1 MYIYT
6 MAPSLESMEAKLD
19 MLLANVAEIKVLQT
33 KVNKLEA
40 TVEVLS
46 STVAALSKEVTI
58 LKEKENNRDQLSRS
72 NAVRLFGLSVSEEE
86 DGGSDAAKSL
96 TKRVYDTIIKP
107 VLAAAKF
114 NKQLET
120 LPSLPN
126 AFSEVYRV
134 KVGAK
139 PKPIVGMATGPPPP
153 PPIIIKFATPAVRMA
168 FLRNKKASLPSPTVY
183 ESANGTKRYTVV
195 EDLTAVTYKKMREM
209 SDSPEVDKVWSI
221 DGKLRFTVPGD
232 KSVYKVKSVFQSLS
246 EIVSG

>member
-1 MYIYT
+1 
-6 MAPSLESMEAKLD
+6 MEAKLD

-107 VLAAAKF
+107 V
-114 NKQLET
+114 
-120 LPSLPN
+120 
-126 AFSEVYRV
+126 
-134 KVGAK
+134 
-139 PKPIVGMATGPPPP
+139 
-153 PPIIIKFATPAVRMA
+153 
-168 FLRNKKASLPSPTVY
+168 
-183 ESANGTKRYTVV
+183 
-195 EDLTAVTYKKMREM
+195 
-209 SDSPEVDKVWSI
+209 VD
-221 DGKLRFTVPGD
+221 
-232 KSVYKVKSVFQSLS
+232 
-246 EIVSG
+246 

>member
-1 MYIYT
+1 

-96 TKRVYDTIIKP
+96 TK
-107 VLAAAKF
+107 
-114 NKQLET
+114 
-120 LPSLPN
+120 
-126 AFSEVYRV
+126 
-134 KVGAK
+134 
-139 PKPIVGMATGPPPP
+139 
-153 PPIIIKFATPAVRMA
+153 
-168 FLRNKKASLPSPTVY
+168 
-183 ESANGTKRYTVV
+183 
-195 EDLTAVTYKKMREM
+195 
-209 SDSPEVDKVWSI
+209 
-221 DGKLRFTVPGD
+221 
-232 KSVYKVKSVFQSLS
+232 
-246 EIVSG
+246 